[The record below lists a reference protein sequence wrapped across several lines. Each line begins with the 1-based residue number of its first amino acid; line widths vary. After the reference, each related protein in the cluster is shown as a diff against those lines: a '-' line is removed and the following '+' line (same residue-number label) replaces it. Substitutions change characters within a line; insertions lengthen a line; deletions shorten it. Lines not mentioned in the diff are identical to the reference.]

1 MDNAVSPRTWIT
13 ITLLAAVIAATGS
26 YIVKTVLTPGSIPPI
41 GTIVAFS
48 GAVEDIPRGWVP
60 CDGLAVLPNG
70 ERVPDLTGRFLMG
83 TMAAGLEP
91 AGEAEHAHQWV
102 RRGSGD
108 QVGEWYSY
116 TDVAGPE
123 QEVDTWTPQG
133 RGLDGT
139 GGNHTY
145 PFISAPGST
154 LYTSR
159 ESNLPPHV
167 AVRYIIRVR

>member
-1 MDNAVSPRTWIT
+1 MSTAVSPRTWIT

-26 YIVKTVLTPGSIPPI
+26 HIAKTVFTPGSIPPI
-41 GTIVAFS
+41 GTIVAF
-48 GAVEDIPRGWVP
+48 GGPVEDIPRGWVP

-91 AGEAEHAHQWV
+91 GGDVEHAHKWV

-108 QVGEWYSY
+108 QEGEWYSY
-116 TDVAGPE
+116 TDVTGPE
-123 QEVDTWTPQG
+123 REVDTWTPG
-133 RGLDGT
+133 GDGISSR
-139 GGNHTY
+139 GGNDTY
-145 PFISAPGST
+145 PFIAAAGRT